1 MKRLLILLVCFLA
14 LTAQA
19 QTDTTAVGALR
30 FGYLSY
36 DSALYAMP
44 DYAIAQQKLAMLRT
58 KYDTEQKRVEEEFN
72 RKYEEFLEG
81 QRDFPPSILRKRQ
94 TELKDMME
102 RNVAFRQVGQDELRR
117 AELDLM
123 EPLHQR
129 LSTLL
134 ATIARRCGLAFVL
147 NTDANTVP
155 YINPLQGED
164 LNQAVRDALNK

>member
-1 MKRLLILLVCFLA
+1 
-14 LTAQA
+14 
-19 QTDTTAVGALR
+19 
-30 FGYLSY
+30 
-36 DSALYAMP
+36 
-44 DYAIAQQKLAMLRT
+44 
-58 KYDTEQKRVEEEFN
+58 
-72 RKYEEFLEG
+72 
-81 QRDFPPSILRKRQ
+81 
-94 TELKDMME
+94 
-102 RNVAFRQVGQDELRR
+102 
-117 AELDLM
+117 M